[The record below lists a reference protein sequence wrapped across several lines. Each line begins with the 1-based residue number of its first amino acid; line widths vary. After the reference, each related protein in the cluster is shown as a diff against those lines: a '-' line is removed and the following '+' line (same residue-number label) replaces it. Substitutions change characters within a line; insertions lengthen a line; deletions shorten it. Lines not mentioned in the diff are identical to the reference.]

1 MIKFL
6 EKVRY
11 YAFWVFDFLKGGKVR
26 RHFNDVKYILE
37 NYNTDKSKQR
47 RNNYQLKLL
56 NHAVKTVPFYKNYK
70 GFNSI
75 LDFPIVNKLIL
86 RERLDDFISVNYKDK
101 PNFEVSTS
109 GSTGTPLVVFQD
121 LNKKERNTADTL
133 YFGEKAGYKI
143 GHKLFYIRAWGG
155 LLTKNR
161 LTSFFQ
167 NVKTINVKH
176 LNSDN
181 IQKLINDISKSKS
194 TNAFIGY
201 TSSFREICKY
211 LEAINAAP
219 IKANISSMIANA
231 EPLGEP
237 TKNAVKKYFDFD
249 ILSRY
254 SNMENGILSQQ
265 MKGEGTNYHI
275 NWASYFIEILD
286 LEKDT
291 PVSYGTLGRVVVTDL
306 FNYSMPI
313 IRYDTG
319 DLATINVDRNYFNGA
334 PSFFKVEG
342 RRMDTIY
349 DTKGNIMTT
358 VVYELEYFP
367 EFKQS
372 QLIQEDEKVYL
383 VKINMVGEFKREK
396 EMIKILQKYLGDDAI
411 IKIEYV
417 NEIPQLSSGKMKLTI
432 NRFKL

>member
-1 MIKFL
+1 MIKLL
-6 EKVRY
+6 EKARY
-11 YAFWVFDFLKGGKVR
+11 YSFWFIDFLKGGKVKN
-26 RHFNDVKYILE
+26 HFNDIKFILE
-37 NYNTDKSKQR
+37 NFDTDESKKR
-47 RNNYQLKLL
+47 RSNYQIKLL
-56 NHAVKTVPFYKNYK
+56 EHAVDTVPFYEAYK
-70 GFNSI
+70 GFTCLSE
-75 LDFPIVNKLIL
+75 FPIVNKLIL
-86 RERLDDFISVNYKDK
+86 RENLENFISVSYKNK

-109 GSTGTPLVVFQD
+109 GSTGTPLLVYQD
-121 LNKKERNTADTL
+121 INKKQRNTADTL

-143 GHKLFYIRAWGG
+143 GQKLFYFRAWGG
-155 LLTKNR
+155 ILNKSVLA
-161 LTSFFQ
+161 SFLQ
-167 NVKTINVKH
+167 NVKTVNVKN
-176 LNSDN
+176 LDKES
-181 IQKLINDISKSKS
+181 IRKLIHNITTGNS
-194 TNAFIGY
+194 TKAFIGY

-211 LEAINAAP
+211 LDSINSGP

-265 MKGEGTNYHI
+265 MKNEGSNFHI
-275 NWASYFIEILD
+275 NWASFFIEILD
-286 LEKDT
+286 LEKNE
-291 PVSYGTLGRVVVTDL
+291 PVSHGTLGRVVVTDL

-319 DLATINVDRNYFNGA
+319 DLAVINIDRNYFNGA

-349 DTKGNIMTT
+349 DTRGNIMTT

-372 QLIQEDEKVYL
+372 QLIQEGEKVYL
-383 VKINMVGEFKREK
+383 VKINIEGKFKQEEK
-396 EMIKILQKYLGDDAI
+396 LINMLKKYLGEDAI
-411 IKIEYV
+411 VRIEYV

-432 NRFKL
+432 NKYNP